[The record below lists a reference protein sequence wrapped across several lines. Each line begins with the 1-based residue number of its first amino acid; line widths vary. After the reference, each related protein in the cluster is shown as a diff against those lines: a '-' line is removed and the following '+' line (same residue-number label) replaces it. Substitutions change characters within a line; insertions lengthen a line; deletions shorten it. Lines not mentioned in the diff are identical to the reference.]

1 MKFRVQSTGKEVE
14 APVAEAISAPPAAEP
29 PPQGVVVEALSE
41 EPSEAPASI
50 EEKKT
55 RNRVVGS
62 AHTPVLERA
71 EGMVIDLKKLEE
83 GFEALGQHML
93 TWPAV
98 DGLLMLKLI
107 DKQAEDRPRYWTTTL
122 QELCFV
128 HGEGLRPAALLK
140 DMAEELMALA
150 NQAREIAWLFEKIV
164 DYKAAKAARKEK
176 SEEAPTAVETQE
188 ASSEAPAPARRRRII
203 PAAHTAKV
211 TSVPAQA

>member
-1 MKFRVQSTGKEVE
+1 MKIRVQSMGKEVE
-14 APVAEAISAPPAAEP
+14 APVAEAVSPPVAPEP
-29 PPQGVVVEALSE
+29 LPQGVVVAALEDADVSE
-41 EPSEAPASI
+41 GAT

-71 EGMVIDLKKLEE
+71 EGMVVDLKKLEE

-98 DGLLMLKLI
+98 DGMLMLKLI
-107 DKQAEDRPRYWTTTL
+107 DKLAEDRPRYWTTTL

-128 HGEGLRPAALLK
+128 HGDGLRPAALLK

-150 NQAREIAWLFEKIV
+150 NQAREIAWMFQKIV
-164 DYKAAKAARKEK
+164 DHKAAKAARKEK
-176 SEEAPTAVETQE
+176 AEEASAEVETQE
-188 ASSEAPAPARRRRII
+188 ATSEAPAPARRRRII
-203 PAAHTAKV
+203 PAAHETKAASAAV
-211 TSVPAQA
+211 QS